1 MSIAIDQAF
10 TSAMLAGGLEI
21 DLVFENGVWAQWNG
35 SAYVNKVGA
44 YTPATERPFAE
55 LITFPASK
63 DALSIKDSDESVG
76 LFQVTVKYPADTGAI
91 NAKTKAESVLSLMK
105 VGQSITYQTQTVYIT
120 SHSRLGGRVE
130 GGFYQIVVRANYRA
144 FVTR

>member
-10 TSAMLAGGLEI
+10 TSAMVAGGLGI
-21 DLVFENGVWAQWNG
+21 DLVFENGVWAYWNG
-35 SAYVNKVGA
+35 STYENKVGV
-44 YTPATERPFAE
+44 YTPSTDRPFAE
-55 LITFPASK
+55 LVTFPASK
-63 DALSIKDSDESVG
+63 DALSMKDSDESLG
-76 LFQVTVKYPADTGAI
+76 LFQVTVKYPADVGAI
-91 NAKTKAESVLSLMK
+91 IAKTKAESVLSLMK
-105 VGQSITYQTQTVYIT
+105 VGQIISYLTQTVYIT